1 MLRIMCEKYKEYINE
16 DQVIIHRPDGSKT
29 IINGSPSL
37 ENCKT
42 FIKILLLEKQRQKE
56 KTLSKQ

>member
-1 MLRIMCEKYKEYINE
+1 MCEKYKEYINE